1 MREKQRNEL
10 HKTIWSIANELRG
23 SVDGWDFKA
32 YVLITLFYRFISE
45 DITSYINAQ
54 EAQGFDYATL
64 DDETAQTAKEALIK
78 AKGYFIAP
86 SELFSSLVAKIK
98 NDSTFAQNELNQ
110 ELKRIFQ
117 AIEGSAL
124 GAPSERNFKFLFDD
138 FKFNDKALGN
148 SLIEQNLLHAVI
160 GLPANLFFGTSIP
173 ACILI
178 FKRQK
183 ADKNVLFI
191 DASKDYEKG
200 KNQNKLLPEHID
212 KILRAYNQRQNV
224 AKYAH
229 LASFEEIKSNDFNL
243 NIPRYV
249 EVFDEEELI
258 DLNATKDEIAEL
270 EKELSTIQ
278 SQMNGYLRE
287 LGL

>member
-1 MREKQRNEL
+1 M
-10 HKTIWSIANELRG
+10 G
-23 SVDGWDFKA
+23 V
-32 YVLITLFYRFISE
+32 
-45 DITSYINAQ
+45 
-54 EAQGFDYATL
+54 
-64 DDETAQTAKEALIK
+64 
-78 AKGYFIAP
+78 IAP
-86 SELFSSLVAKIK
+86 HGVLFRAASEGKIRQK
-98 NDSTFAQNELNQ
+98 
-110 ELKRIFQ
+110 
-117 AIEGSAL
+117 
-124 GAPSERNFKFLFDD
+124 
-138 FKFNDKALGN
+138 
-148 SLIEQNLLHAVI
+148 LIEQNLLHAVI

-212 KILRAYNQRQNV
+212 KILRAYNERQNV

-278 SQMNGYLRE
+278 SQMNGYLRD